1 MGFVVYLF
9 GAPRIYF
16 SKRPPLT
23 YLNTS
28 PVNRGDRKEWESLS
42 WGSDQ
47 NQFSNI
53 FHPIQPLNKKNFWG
67 RDRRRVIRLTVG
79 WRPTVKYLP
88 NAFRVFDWPGL
99 QTRPSGLP
107 MRRGVR
113 IICVRRVSSTTAAA
127 TPRSRVQSSTAD
139 AGGPP
144 ERSRRMDATSQSV
157 GGRSVGRSAIGRTDG
172 AATSGANYCKAHGPY
187 EKWHV
192 KHQFNLKIILHTN
205 AR

>member
-67 RDRRRVIRLTVG
+67 RDRRRRLATNGKVLTQCIPGFWLARSSNTPIRAA
-79 WRPTVKYLP
+79 
-88 NAFRVFDWPGL
+88 NA
-99 QTRPSGLP
+99 TRCTNNL
-107 MRRGVR
+107 R
-113 IICVRRVSSTTAAA
+113 
-127 TPRSRVQSSTAD
+127 
-139 AGGPP
+139 
-144 ERSRRMDATSQSV
+144 ATSVVDYCSGNASV
-157 GGRSVGRSAIGRTDG
+157 AGAVIDGRCWGSAWTKSSDGRDFAIGRRSVGRSVSDRPDGR
-172 AATSGANYCKAHGPY
+172 SGNFGRK
-187 EKWHV
+187 
-192 KHQFNLKIILHTN
+192 LL
-205 AR
+205 